1 MIAPMQKIT
10 FVGIESEKERFL
22 ERLQEMGL
30 AHVILP
36 PAAAEPYELAREL
49 QRVVDTRKF
58 LARWGSGGHPE
69 TRLEP
74 GAICDRREE
83 LAREESALQAEIAAA
98 RKLRAAI
105 EPWGD
110 FSVED
115 VEALR
120 DRGLRIQLFRARR
133 KDFAALP
140 LDDVC
145 HRVVAERGAQV
156 CFATFAMEPL
166 DLGVPEEKLPDRS
179 LSQVDREI
187 ESRTARLREIEEAYA
202 GLAGH
207 LESLERAEAELTD
220 RLAYHRVQ
228 MNTPT
233 PLDDR
238 IFVVQCWSPAAEEEL
253 AAKLGD
259 GFALAHYSEEP
270 AEGERVPVL
279 LENPPAF
286 ESGEPLVKIYSYPSR
301 KDFDPSPFVL
311 YCFAV
316 FFGMIVGDL
325 GYGLIMLALTW
336 WITRKVKS
344 RSPLAVR
351 MFRLMYM
358 LSASVIFFGI
368 ISAGF
373 FGITL
378 DPDNPWARHAL
389 FDYGTTQGQNHIM
402 IVSILI
408 GMVHISLSMFIRFYK
423 ERIYAALGWVAAIWS
438 AYFLIDSWMA
448 HGEDNPPA
456 LWGLIAGLAV
466 VLLFSSKK
474 RNPLFR
480 LVEGLLALTGV
491 VQVFGDVLSYL
502 RLFALG
508 VATVYIA
515 QTFNILGQ
523 DVAGGLPVIGGIF
536 AGLILL
542 VGHTLNIALAIMG
555 GVIHGLRLNFLE
567 WYRWCF
573 EGDGLEYKPFQRI
586 SGR

>member
-1 MIAPMQKIT
+1 MITPMKKIT
-10 FVGIESEKERFL
+10 FVGIESERERFL
-22 ERLQEMGL
+22 ARLQEMGL

-36 PAAAEPYELAREL
+36 REAAEPSELAREL

-58 LARWGSGGHPE
+58 LARKVAEGSPE
-69 TRLEP
+69 TRLDHP
-74 GAICDRREE
+74 AICERREE
-83 LAREESALQAEIAAA
+83 LGREEAALHAEIAVA

-110 FSVED
+110 FSLEDIEMLRGAGLRVQFFRAHRKVFETLPLED
-115 VEALR
+115 VFHL
-120 DRGLRIQLFRARR
+120 
-133 KDFAALP
+133 
-140 LDDVC
+140 
-145 HRVVAERGAQV
+145 VAGERGVEV
-156 CFATFAMEPL
+156 CFVTFSRERL
-166 DLGVPEEKLPDRS
+166 DLGIAEEKLPDTR

-187 ESRTARLREIEEAYA
+187 ESKAARLREIERAYA
-202 GLAGH
+202 ELAGH
-207 LESLERAEAELTD
+207 LESLERAEAKLTD
-220 RLAYHRVQ
+220 RLAFHRVR

-238 IFVVQCWSPAAEEEL
+238 VFVIQCWSPVAEEEL
-253 AAKLGD
+253 VERLGSD
-259 GFALAHYSEEP
+259 FTFAHYSEEP
-270 AEGERVPVL
+270 DEGERVPVL

-286 ESGEPLVKIYSYPSR
+286 ESGEPLVKIYSYPSHT
-301 KDFDPSPFVL
+301 DFDPSPFVL

-325 GYGLIMLALTW
+325 GYGLIMLGLTW
-336 WITRKVKS
+336 WLTRKVRS

-351 MFRLMYM
+351 MFRLMYL

-408 GMVHISLSMFIRFYK
+408 GMVHISLSMFIRLRKDRFYG
-423 ERIYAALGWVAAIWS
+423 ALGWVVAIWS
-438 AYFLIDSWMA
+438 TYFLLDSRMA

-480 LVEGLLALTGV
+480 LLEGLLALTGV

-523 DVAGGLPVIGGIF
+523 DVAGGIPVIGGIF